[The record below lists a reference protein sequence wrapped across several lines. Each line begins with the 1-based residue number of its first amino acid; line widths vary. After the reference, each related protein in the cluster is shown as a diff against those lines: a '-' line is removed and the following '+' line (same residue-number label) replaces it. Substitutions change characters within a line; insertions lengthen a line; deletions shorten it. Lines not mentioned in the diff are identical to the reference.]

1 MPNLV
6 AQNVITENLLGHRGE
21 ERDGVGHGEAH
32 LFCISHLASQTAV
45 AHSTLV
51 VKFLHYFL
59 KEFLWLSS
67 REREGDLGTAR
78 NFSNNNLHYKACLQS
93 PSKRIILIYVNS
105 PLWPEFA
112 RTWYHTTLDK
122 QFCWKLHVDG

>member
-1 MPNLV
+1 MV
-6 AQNVITENLLGHRGE
+6 TENLLGHRGE

-45 AHSTLV
+45 ASRLNSTLV

-59 KEFLWLSS
+59 KEFLRLSS

-78 NFSNNNLHYKACLQS
+78 DFSIYNLDHKVLS
-93 PSKRIILIYVNS
+93 ILKKS
-105 PLWPEFA
+105 LF
-112 RTWYHTTLDK
+112 LD
-122 QFCWKLHVDG
+122 V